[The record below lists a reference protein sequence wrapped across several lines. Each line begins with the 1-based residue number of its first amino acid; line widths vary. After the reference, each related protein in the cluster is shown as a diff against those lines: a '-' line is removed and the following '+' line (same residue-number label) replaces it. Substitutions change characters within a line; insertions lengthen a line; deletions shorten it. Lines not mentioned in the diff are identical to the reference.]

1 MWMILQ
7 LRPDLKPGT
16 LNISWVQ
23 DMRVKKSFEVPY
35 MEDEINQLI
44 QWYIKDIRLKQEMD
58 KCKEIQ
64 Y

>member
-35 MEDEINQLI
+35 MKDEINQLI

>member
-1 MWMILQ
+1 MILQ

-35 MEDEINQLI
+35 MEAEVNQLI
-44 QWYIKDIRLKQEMD
+44 QWYIKDMQLKQEMD

>member
-16 LNISWVQ
+16 LKISWVQ
-23 DMRVKKSFEVPY
+23 DMKVKKSFEVPY
-35 MEDEINQLI
+35 LEDEVKNLI
-44 QWYIKDIRLKQEMD
+44 PWYIKDLRLKQEME
-58 KCKEIQ
+58 KCKEIR